1 MFTSLSNLISAMQDA
16 GAKRFYAKRLAPNDN
31 SKNQVYL
38 GGGFDAL
45 NILPHGDIETDFSEK
60 AGAVRRRDKASVEF
74 YWIDSEAA
82 CRAPNAQLILYP
94 KYPEVRMSGFLQKA
108 VNAPSGLMASRDE
121 GRVMFFGISPEG
133 RVYGYVDAHDSNVVA
148 ELDAHE
154 EFPPEGVFTN
164 ITRLAT
170 AASRDPREILLEALR
185 AINGKGWIAGQRL
198 HSDGTIR
205 AYSAQNGGGYTLEAE
220 LGIIPNGIAE
230 PDFMGWEIKQYS
242 VRNFVNYRAKS
253 PVTLMTPEPTSGVY
267 SEDFPLFMKDFGY
280 NDTKGRP
287 GRRNFGGIYKYG
299 SKAHKRTSVRMIVEG
314 YDTEKAKIDDMGGS
328 ILLVAADDRVAAGWE
343 FKNLLNHW
351 NRKHAQAAYLPS
363 LSSGSPRQYQYADRV
378 QLGQG
383 TDFFRFMQLLSR
395 GGVYLDP
402 AVKVE
407 NGKQKKRNQ
416 FRVSHTD
423 LGKLYHSF
431 ETVQLTGELIL

>member
-1 MFTSLSNLISAMQDA
+1 MFTSLRTLITAMQEA
-16 GAKRFYAKRLAPNDN
+16 GAQRFYAKRLAPNDN

-45 NILPHGDIETDFSEK
+45 NIIPHGDIETDFSEK

-74 YWIDSEAA
+74 YWIDSQGTW
-82 CRAPNAQLILYP
+82 RAPNAQLILYP

-108 VNAPSGLMASRDE
+108 VNAPKGLMASRDE
-121 GRVMFFGISPEG
+121 GRVMFFGVSSEG
-133 RVYGYVDAHDSNVVA
+133 RVLGYVGAHDSDVVA
-148 ELDAHE
+148 ELEAQG
-154 EFPPEGVFTN
+154 EFPSEGVFSN

-170 AASRDPREILLEALR
+170 KASRDPCEVLLETLR
-185 AINGKGWIAGQRL
+185 NVHGKGWIPGQRL

-230 PDFMGWEIKQYS
+230 PDFLGWEIKQYA
-242 VRNFVNYRAKS
+242 VRDFVNFRATS

-267 SEDFPLFMKDFGY
+267 ADDFPLFMNDFGY
-280 NDTKGRP
+280 DDTQGRP
-287 GRRNFGGIYKYG
+287 HRRNFGGVYRCG
-299 SKAHKRTSVRMIVEG
+299 AKAHARTSVRMVVEG
-314 YDTEKAKIDDMGGS
+314 YDPETGKIDDMGGN
-328 ILLVAADDRVAAGWE
+328 ILLVARDDRIAAGWE

-363 LSSGSPRQYQYADRV
+363 ISSGNPRQYQYADRV

-383 TDFFRFMQLLSR
+383 TDFFKFMRLISQGS
-395 GGVYLDP
+395 VYLDP

-416 FRVSHTD
+416 FRVNHSNLPD
-423 LGKLYHSF
+423 LYQSF
-431 ETVQLTGELIL
+431 ETQQFA

>member
-45 NILPHGDIETDFSEK
+45 NIIPHGDIETDFSEK
-60 AGAVRRRDKASVEF
+60 AGSVRRRDKASVEF
-74 YWIDSEAA
+74 YWIDSQGTWP
-82 CRAPNAQLILYP
+82 APNAQLILYP

-108 VNAPSGLMASRDE
+108 VNAPKGLMVSRDE
-121 GRVMFFGISPEG
+121 GRVMFFGVSPEG
-133 RVYGYVDAHDSNVVA
+133 RVFGYVDAHDSDVVA
-148 ELDAHE
+148 ELDAQG
-154 EFPPEGVFTN
+154 EFPSEGVFSN

-170 AASRDPREILLEALR
+170 TASRDPREILLEALR
-185 AINGKGWIAGQRL
+185 SVHGKGWIAGQRL
-198 HSDGTIR
+198 HSDGVIR
-205 AYSAQNGGGYTLEAE
+205 PYSAPNGGGYTLEAE

-242 VRNFVNYRAKS
+242 VRDFVNFRAKS

-267 SEDFPLFMKDFGY
+267 SDNFPLFMNDFGY
-280 NDTKGRP
+280 DDTKGRP

-299 SKAHKRTSVRMIVEG
+299 GKAHARTSVRMIIEG
-314 YDTEKAKIDDMGGS
+314 YDTEKGKIDDMGGS
-328 ILLVAADDRVAAGWE
+328 ILLVAPDDRVAAGWE

-363 LSSGSPRQYQYADRV
+363 LSSGNPRRYQYADRV

-383 TDFFRFMQLLSR
+383 TDFFRFMRLISQ

-416 FRVSHTD
+416 FRVQHAE
-423 LGKLYHSF
+423 LPQLYERF
-431 ETVQLTGELIL
+431 ESIALTT

>member
-1 MFTSLSNLISAMQDA
+1 MFTSLSNLISAMQEA

-45 NILPHGDIETDFSEK
+45 NIIPHGDIETDFSEK
-60 AGAVRRRDKASVEF
+60 AGSVRRRDKASVEF
-74 YWIDSEAA
+74 YWIDSQGTW
-82 CRAPNAQLILYP
+82 RAPNAQLILYP

-108 VNAPSGLMASRDE
+108 VNAPKGLMASRDE
-121 GRVMFFGISPEG
+121 GRVMFFGVSPEG
-133 RVYGYVDAHDSNVVA
+133 RVYGYVDAHDSDLVA
-148 ELDAHE
+148 ELDAQG
-154 EFPPEGVFTN
+154 EFPAEGVFSN

-170 AASRDPREILLEALR
+170 SASRDPYEILLETFR
-185 AINGKGWIAGQRL
+185 NVHGKGWIAGQRL
-198 HSDGTIR
+198 HSDGVIR
-205 AYSAQNGGGYTLEAE
+205 PYSAQNGGGYTLEAE

-242 VRNFVNYRAKS
+242 VRDFVNFRAKS

-267 SEDFPLFMKDFGY
+267 VDNFALFMNDFGY
-280 NDTKGRP
+280 DDTKGRP

-299 SKAHKRTSVRMIVEG
+299 SKAHARTSVRMIVEG
-314 YDTEKAKIDDMGGS
+314 YDPVKNKIEDMGGS
-328 ILLVAADDRVAAGWE
+328 ILLVAPDDHIVAGWE

-351 NRKHAQAAYLPS
+351 NRKHAKAAYLPS
-363 LSSGSPRQYQYADRV
+363 LSSGTPRQYRYADRV

-383 TDFFRFMQLLSR
+383 TDFFRFMRLISQ

-416 FRVSHTD
+416 FRVSHAD
-423 LGKLYHSF
+423 LPGLYQSL
-431 ETVQLTGELIL
+431 ETIVLTP

>member
-45 NILPHGDIETDFSEK
+45 NIIPHCDIDTDFSEK

-74 YWIDSEAA
+74 FWIDSQGTW
-82 CRAPNAQLILYP
+82 RAPNAQLILYP

-108 VNAPSGLMASRDE
+108 VNAPKGLMASRDE
-121 GRVMFFGISPEG
+121 GRVMFFGVSPEG
-133 RVYGYVDAHDSNVVA
+133 RVYGYVDAHDSDVVA
-148 ELDAHE
+148 ELDAQD
-154 EFPPEGVFTN
+154 EFPSEGVFSN

-170 AASRDPREILLEALR
+170 TASRDPREILLETLR
-185 AINGKGWIAGQRL
+185 NVHGKGWIAGQRL
-198 HSDGTIR
+198 HSDGIIR
-205 AYSAQNGGGYTLEAE
+205 PYSAQNGGGYTLEAE

-242 VRNFVNYRAKS
+242 VRDFVNFQAKS

-267 SEDFPLFMKDFGY
+267 ADNFPLFMNDFGY
-280 NDTKGRP
+280 DDTKGRP

-299 SKAHKRTSVRMIVEG
+299 SEAHARTSVRMIVEG
-314 YDTEKAKIDDMGGS
+314 YDTEKGKIDDMGGS
-328 ILLVAADDRVAAGWE
+328 ILLVAPDDRVAAGWE

-351 NRKHAQAAYLPS
+351 NRKHAQAAYLPA
-363 LSSGSPRQYQYADRV
+363 LSSGNPRQYQYADRV

-383 TDFFRFMQLLSR
+383 TDFFRFMRLISQGS
-395 GGVYLDP
+395 VYLDP

-416 FRVSHTD
+416 FRVSHAN
-423 LGKLYHSF
+423 LPALYQSF
-431 ETVQLTGELIL
+431 ETLQLSV